1 MIELQLLIEYNGSR
15 IRVFDHLVFTEK
27 SSWKIDDFRAATGE
41 KLVEGQR
48 VTLEAEDCVD
58 RKGRCHLIID
68 SYDGRTRNKV
78 AAYLP
83 PALTPVPAAARGGST
98 GAPGAA
104 VKLNE
109 FGEPDDIDF

>member
-1 MIELQLLIEYNGSR
+1 
-15 IRVFDHLVFTEK
+15 VFDHLVFTEK

-48 VTLEAEDCVD
+48 VIIEAEDCVD

-78 AAYLP
+78 DAYLP
-83 PALTPVPAAARGGST
+83 PALTAAPPQEEREKATPER
-98 GAPGAA
+98 
-104 VKLNE
+104 
-109 FGEPDDIDF
+109 